1 VLPDIVT
8 LASLVCVAE
17 TLLDTDTRL
26 GEREVVTVAV
36 LVALAVALRLAV
48 REPVADG
55 VTDRDGVC
63 VTLGLFV
70 CVGVRDGDT
79 LRVALGQAPTDPT
92 CPVHEQPESI
102 YMQ

>member
-1 VLPDIVT
+1 
-8 LASLVCVAE
+8 VAE

-26 GEREVVTVAV
+26 GEREAV
-36 LVALAVALRLAV
+36 PIAVIVALAAPLRLAV
-48 REPVADG
+48 LERVADG

-79 LRVALGQAPTDPT
+79 LGVTLGQAPTVPT
-92 CPVHEQPESI
+92 CPVHRQPES
-102 YMQ
+102 